1 MPNIGGMTEQNSP
14 EAARWAGNRAGR
26 QTVTAHQDLK
36 RWRETLL
43 LIGKRE
49 RASKSKH

>member
-14 EAARWAGNRAGR
+14 EAACWAGNRAGR

-49 RASKSKH
+49 HASQSKH